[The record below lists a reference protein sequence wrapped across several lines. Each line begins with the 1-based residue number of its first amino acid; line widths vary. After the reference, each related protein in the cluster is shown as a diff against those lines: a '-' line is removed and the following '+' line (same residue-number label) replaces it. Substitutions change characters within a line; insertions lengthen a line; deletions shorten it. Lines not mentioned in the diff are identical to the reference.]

1 MIWILHYCAFKIVSP
16 TTHGATRLLANLWE
30 LDYTGACGDYNGQNM
45 LQGKCKE
52 RVWNFFCIKHRYNPN
67 NFWSIRQNS
76 QYRHK
81 LIFKEIVNTDTNWFL
96 KKYCITVAILWLTYI
111 ENDWRKKQLANVYKY
126 RYNNAQIQI
135 YQIQHI
141 WQHRNTYSYKYDYN
155 ILEIHS
161 ISTWKAGDCSL
172 YWDKL
177 KNNKTK

>member
-1 MIWILHYCAFKIVSP
+1 MIWILHYCAFKIGSP

-81 LIFKEIVNTDTNWFL
+81 LIFKEILHNSCNPLADLYWKWL
-96 KKYCITVAILWLTYI
+96 MKKATSKSI
-111 ENDWRKKQLANVYKY
+111 
-126 RYNNAQIQI
+126 QIQI
-135 YQIQHI
+135 QQCTNTNISNSAHLTTSKYIQLQICLQYI
-141 WQHRNTYSYKYDYN
+141 RNTQYIDMKSRR
-155 ILEIHS
+155 LHGHPS
-161 ISTWKAGDCSL
+161 GCPL
-172 YWDKL
+172 YWDRL
-177 KNNKTK
+177 KNNFIHNNE